1 MAADAFVPAPED
13 PCPCRSGATYA
24 ACCAPDAERIE
35 EAMNLC
41 EEGSCEDA
49 LALLAGDGVE
59 LMGRRAT
66 VLRLLG
72 RVEES
77 EALVAA
83 ALERNP
89 DYPRGLYLRAA
100 AAAERGDP
108 AAAARDLERCERLL
122 PAADRERRA
131 EALTNLGVARFNA
144 GDRDGARDAWRRAL
158 ALEPDDELARLNLLA
173 LARDGTGARD
183 RVAAEFAV
191 EETGDSLVLSNERR
205 VAALFERAVAAQK
218 SGRPDEAAD
227 LYEEILELDPV
238 AADAL
243 LNLGLASLEIGD
255 RRGARAAFERFLELE
270 PRSREAAR
278 VKKLLATLL
287 RRRN

>member
-1 MAADAFVPAPED
+1 MPTEAYVPEPAD

-24 ACCAPDAERIE
+24 ACCAPDAERVE

-41 EEGSCEDA
+41 EEGSFEDA
-49 LALLAGDGVE
+49 LTLLAGGSVE

-72 RVEES
+72 RALES
-77 EALVAA
+77 DALVAA
-83 ALERNP
+83 ALARNP
-89 DYPRGLYLRAA
+89 DYPRGLYLRASS
-100 AAAERGDP
+100 AAERGDH

-122 PAADRERRA
+122 PPADSARRA
-131 EALTNLGVARFNA
+131 EALTNLGVALFNA
-144 GDRDGARDAWRRAL
+144 GDRDGAREAWRRAL

-173 LARDGTGARD
+173 LARDGAGGRD

-205 VAALFERAVAAQK
+205 VAALFEKAVEAQK
-218 SGRPDEAAD
+218 GGRHEEAVG

-255 RRGARAAFERFLELE
+255 RRGARAALERFVALE
-270 PRSREAAR
+270 PRSREARRIA
-278 VKKLLATLL
+278 KLLARLKKKK
-287 RRRN
+287 